1 MREKERQAEM
11 VREADRMG
19 GKATGVCVSY
29 TFYFG

>member
-1 MREKERQAEM
+1 MREKERQTEM